1 MSREANA
8 ALIHRA
14 WQAVANG
21 DAPALRHLISDKVEW
36 EVTGDTPLAGR
47 HEGFEG
53 IVDFLARLGE
63 EVESFDASIVD
74 TLSSEDRVMIIYHQ
88 SASIGDNTLDCDYAL
103 LARIEGGQIAHLW
116 SGPLHPEETRRFWAA
131 HSDVPGSTPQGR

>member
-1 MSREANA
+1 MSRDANA
-8 ALIHRA
+8 ALMHRA

-21 DAPALRHLISDKVEW
+21 DAVALRQLISEKVEW

-53 IVDFLARLGE
+53 IVDLLARVGE
-63 EVESFDASIVD
+63 EMESFDASIVD

-88 SASIGDNTLDCDYAL
+88 SASIGDNALDCDYAL
-103 LARIEGGQIAHLW
+103 LARIEDGLIAHLW
-116 SGPLHPEETRRFWAA
+116 SGPLNPEELRRFWAS
-131 HSDVPGSTPQGR
+131 HSDAP